1 MNMAESIK
9 QDKENDEM
17 VEKHINIEMFGVE
30 NADIDYYKECVE
42 KLKEQIKVL
51 NEENI
56 KLREIL
62 YDINEKVN
70 PFG

>member
-1 MNMAESIK
+1 MNMVESIK

-30 NADIDYYKECVE
+30 NADIEYYKQWVE
-42 KLKEQIKVL
+42 KLKEKIKVL
-51 NEENI
+51 NEENME
-56 KLREIL
+56 LREIL
-62 YDINEKVN
+62 YDIHEKVN